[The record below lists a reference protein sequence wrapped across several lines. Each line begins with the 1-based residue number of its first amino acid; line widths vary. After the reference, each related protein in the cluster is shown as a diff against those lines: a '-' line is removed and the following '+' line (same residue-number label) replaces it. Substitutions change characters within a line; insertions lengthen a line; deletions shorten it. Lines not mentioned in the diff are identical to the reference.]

1 MAKIKMNY
9 PMKLFSANSWHKFHF
24 LFFFFL
30 ISCLEGFS
38 QVDANGF
45 HTFIPSPTNPPML
58 VNDFGD
64 MLSPEQE
71 FSLESKLLKYE
82 QTTSNEIVLV
92 TVSSL
97 NGMEVS
103 EFTLE
108 TGRKWDI
115 GKAKKKNGVLLL
127 ASSGDRK
134 IWIAPG
140 SGLSGV
146 LPDIVVGR
154 IVRNQIIPRF
164 KEGNYYGGFDAGLEA
179 IMAAARGEFTN
190 DESIKAK
197 PMPVWMG
204 VFLILMFGLLFFVVF
219 YLMSKSKGVYVSR
232 RGYKYDDAGWGGGGW
247 FGGGSGSGSWGGG
260 SNSGSG
266 GGGGFG
272 GFGGGGGGFDGG
284 GAGGSW

>member
-1 MAKIKMNY
+1 
-9 PMKLFSANSWHKFHF
+9 MKLFSANSWGKHIC
-24 LFFFFL
+24 LFIAFL
-30 ISCLEGFS
+30 ITQSNGFS

-45 HTFIPSPTNPPML
+45 HTFIPDPPNPPML

-82 QTTSNEIVLV
+82 QSTSNEIVLV

-97 NGMEVS
+97 NDMEIS
-103 EFTLE
+103 EYTLE

-115 GKAKKKNGVLLL
+115 GKAKKKNGVLML

-154 IVRNQIIPRF
+154 IVRNSVIPRF

-179 IMAAARGEFTN
+179 IMAAARGEFTS
-190 DESIKAK
+190 DETIRAK
-197 PMPVWMG
+197 PIPVWMG
-204 VFLILMFGLLFFVVF
+204 VFLIIMFGLLFFVVF
-219 YLMSKSKGVYVSR
+219 YLMSKAKGVYVSR

-247 FGGGSGSGSWGGG
+247 FGGGSGGGSWGGG
-260 SNSGSG
+260 NSSS

>member
-1 MAKIKMNY
+1 
-9 PMKLFSANSWHKFHF
+9 
-24 LFFFFL
+24 
-30 ISCLEGFS
+30 
-38 QVDANGF
+38 VDANGF
-45 HTFIPSPTNPPML
+45 HTFIPDPPNPPML

-92 TVSSL
+92 TVSTL
-97 NGMEVS
+97 NDMEVS
-103 EFTLE
+103 EYALE

-115 GKAKKKNGVLLL
+115 GKAKKKNGVLML

-154 IVRNQIIPRF
+154 IVRHYIIPRF
-164 KEGNYYGGFDAGLEA
+164 KEGNYYGGFDAGIEE
-179 IMAAARGEFTN
+179 IMAAARGEFTS
-190 DESIKAK
+190 DETIRAK
-197 PMPVWMG
+197 PIPVWMG
-204 VFLILMFGLLFFVVF
+204 VFLIIMFGILFFVVF
-219 YLMSKSKGVYVSR
+219 YLMSKAKGVYVSR

-247 FGGGSGSGSWGGG
+247 FGGGSGGGSWGGG
-260 SNSGSG
+260 NSSS

>member
-1 MAKIKMNY
+1 
-9 PMKLFSANSWHKFHF
+9 MKLFSANSRYKLH
-24 LFFFFL
+24 LLLFFFL
-30 ISCLEGFS
+30 ISCIEGIS
-38 QVDANGF
+38 QVDADGF
-45 HTFIPSPTNPPML
+45 HTFIPSPTNPPKL

-115 GKAKKKNGVLLL
+115 GKAKKKNGVLML

-190 DESIKAK
+190 DEHIEAK
-197 PMPVWMG
+197 PLPVWMG
-204 VFLILMFGLLFFVVF
+204 VFLILMFGLLFFVIF
-219 YLMSKSKGVYVSR
+219 YLMSRAKGIYVSR
-232 RGYKYDDAGWGGGGW
+232 RGYKYDDAGWGGGW
-247 FGGGSGSGSWGGG
+247 FGGSSGGGSWGRG
-260 SNSGSG
+260 SSS
-266 GGGGFG
+266 GGGFG

>member
-1 MAKIKMNY
+1 
-9 PMKLFSANSWHKFHF
+9 MKLFSANSWGKHVW
-24 LFFFFL
+24 LFIAFL
-30 ISCLEGFS
+30 ITNSNGFS

-45 HTFIPSPTNPPML
+45 HTFIPDPPNPPML

-97 NGMEVS
+97 NDMEVS
-103 EFTLE
+103 EYALE

-115 GKAKKKNGVLLL
+115 GKAKKKNGVLML

-154 IVRNQIIPRF
+154 IVRNSVIPRF

-179 IMAAARGEFTN
+179 IMAAARGEFTS
-190 DESIKAK
+190 DETIRAK
-197 PMPVWMG
+197 PIPVWMG
-204 VFLILMFGLLFFVVF
+204 VFLIIMFGLLFFVVF
-219 YLMSKSKGVYVSR
+219 YLMSKAKGVYVSR

-247 FGGGSGSGSWGGG
+247 FGGGSSGGSWGGG
-260 SNSGSG
+260 NSSG

>member
-1 MAKIKMNY
+1 
-9 PMKLFSANSWHKFHF
+9 
-24 LFFFFL
+24 
-30 ISCLEGFS
+30 
-38 QVDANGF
+38 
-45 HTFIPSPTNPPML
+45 
-58 VNDFGD
+58 
-64 MLSPEQE
+64 
-71 FSLESKLLKYE
+71 
-82 QTTSNEIVLV
+82 
-92 TVSSL
+92 
-97 NGMEVS
+97 
-103 EFTLE
+103 
-108 TGRKWDI
+108 
-115 GKAKKKNGVLLL
+115 LL

-190 DESIKAK
+190 DETLKAK

>member
-1 MAKIKMNY
+1 
-9 PMKLFSANSWHKFHF
+9 MKLFSANSWGKHVL
-24 LFFFFL
+24 LFIAFL
-30 ISCLEGFS
+30 ITNSNGFS

-45 HTFIPSPTNPPML
+45 HTFIPDPPNPPML

-92 TVSSL
+92 TVSTL
-97 NGMEVS
+97 NDMEVS
-103 EFTLE
+103 EYALE

-115 GKAKKKNGVLLL
+115 GKAKKKNGVLML

-154 IVRNQIIPRF
+154 IVRNSIIPRF
-164 KEGNYYGGFDAGLEA
+164 KEGNYYGGFDAGIEE
-179 IMAAARGEFTN
+179 IMAAARGEFTS
-190 DESIKAK
+190 DETIRAK
-197 PMPVWMG
+197 PIPVWMG
-204 VFLILMFGLLFFVVF
+204 VFLIIMFGILFFVVF
-219 YLMSKSKGVYVSR
+219 YLMSKAKGVYVSR

-247 FGGGSGSGSWGGG
+247 FGGGSGGGSWGGG
-260 SNSGSG
+260 SSSG

>member
-9 PMKLFSANSWHKFHF
+9 QMKLFSANSWGKHVL
-24 LFFFFL
+24 LFIAFL
-30 ISCLEGFS
+30 ITNSNGFS

-45 HTFIPSPTNPPML
+45 HTFIPDPPNPPML

-92 TVSSL
+92 TVSTL
-97 NGMEVS
+97 NDMEVS
-103 EFTLE
+103 EYALE

-115 GKAKKKNGVLLL
+115 GKAKKKNGVLML

-154 IVRNQIIPRF
+154 IVRHYIIPRF
-164 KEGNYYGGFDAGLEA
+164 KEGNYYGGFDAGIEE
-179 IMAAARGEFTN
+179 IMAAARGEFTS
-190 DESIKAK
+190 DETIRAK
-197 PMPVWMG
+197 PIPVWMG
-204 VFLILMFGLLFFVVF
+204 VFLIIMFGILFFVVF
-219 YLMSKSKGVYVSR
+219 YLMSKAKGVYVSR

-247 FGGGSGSGSWGGG
+247 FGGGSGGGSWGGG
-260 SNSGSG
+260 NSYS

>member
-1 MAKIKMNY
+1 
-9 PMKLFSANSWHKFHF
+9 MKLFSANSWGKHVL
-24 LFFFFL
+24 LFIAFL
-30 ISCLEGFS
+30 ITNSNGFS

-45 HTFIPSPTNPPML
+45 HTFIPDPPNPPML

-92 TVSSL
+92 TVSTL
-97 NGMEVS
+97 NDMEVS
-103 EFTLE
+103 EYALE

-115 GKAKKKNGVLLL
+115 GKAKKKNGVLML

-154 IVRNQIIPRF
+154 IVRNSIIPRF

-179 IMAAARGEFTN
+179 IMAAARGEFTS
-190 DESIKAK
+190 DETIRAK
-197 PMPVWMG
+197 PIPVWMG
-204 VFLILMFGLLFFVVF
+204 VFLIIMFGLLFFVVF
-219 YLMSKSKGVYVSR
+219 YLMSKAKGVYVSR

-247 FGGGSGSGSWGGG
+247 FGGGSGGGSWGGG
-260 SNSGSG
+260 NSSS

>member
-9 PMKLFSANSWHKFHF
+9 QMKLFSANSWGKHVL
-24 LFFFFL
+24 LFIAFL
-30 ISCLEGFS
+30 ITNSNGFS

-45 HTFIPSPTNPPML
+45 HTFIPDPPNPPML

-92 TVSSL
+92 TVSTL
-97 NGMEVS
+97 NDMEVS
-103 EFTLE
+103 EYALE

-115 GKAKKKNGVLLL
+115 GKAKKKNGVLML

-154 IVRNQIIPRF
+154 IVRHYIIPRF
-164 KEGNYYGGFDAGLEA
+164 KEGNYYGGFDAGIEE
-179 IMAAARGEFTN
+179 IMAAARGEFTS
-190 DESIKAK
+190 DETIRAK
-197 PMPVWMG
+197 PIPVWMG
-204 VFLILMFGLLFFVVF
+204 VFLIIMFGILFFVVF
-219 YLMSKSKGVYVSR
+219 YLMSKAKGVYVSR

-247 FGGGSGSGSWGGG
+247 FGGGSGGGSWGGG
-260 SNSGSG
+260 NSSS